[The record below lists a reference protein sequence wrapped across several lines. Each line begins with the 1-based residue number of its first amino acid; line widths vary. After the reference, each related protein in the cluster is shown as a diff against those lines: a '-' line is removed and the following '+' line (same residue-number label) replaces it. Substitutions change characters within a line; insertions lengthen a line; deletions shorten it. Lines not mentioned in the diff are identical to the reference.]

1 MIRNDVIKFL
11 LSHLEVKEENQIDEQ
26 LAIMDSLDQTDLGWR
41 LEGLFD
47 VKFPSEFQIKSYED
61 IISFLERQKNNLPAT

>member
-61 IISFLERQKNNLPAT
+61 IISFLEREKNNLPAT